1 MERWWAARV
10 GRAFRYDYMTMV
22 LTIDRLVRES
32 RANDLSRFTGLEY
45 SWCMDLV
52 LDEPSNPVVRTLI
65 AISSAYPGVEEAFH

>member
-22 LTIDRLVRES
+22 LVRES